1 MLLGYLTDLNSKAQ
15 EESNKVIF
23 FLFNLQIHF
32 PRPTLL
38 CLQTEEKTCSS
49 GISIANLNLELTRHQ
64 LSF

>member
-15 EESNKVIF
+15 EESNNLF
-23 FLFNLQIHF
+23 FFNLQIHI
-32 PRPTLL
+32 PKPTPL

-64 LSF
+64 LPF